1 MLKRLGSSL
10 SIFTIIAM
18 SMAVHSCYIGS
29 KVLVSLYALDLGAS
43 QLTVGL
49 LAAFYAVAPLLL
61 GVYTGRLADERGMR
75 MPLLLGSIVT
85 AIAMVVGFA
94 WRELAGLFLVALLV
108 GGGFVFF
115 NVSIQTLAG
124 GMGRP
129 EHRTR
134 NFAWLSIGYSGSS
147 LIGPVF
153 AGFAIDHFGHAFT
166 FLMFS
171 FLPLLPIGIL
181 LFKPQITRTRKSIAA
196 TTASGNTFDLLKDE
210 RLRKLILISG
220 LSVASAE
227 LFAFYVPVFAHQ
239 IGHSASTIGVI
250 LGSYA
255 CAIVVTRFMLGKMMK
270 HLTVEQIMVW
280 FLLLA
285 AAAFAVFP
293 FLRSAYALMAAAFT
307 IGIGVGV
314 TQPLL
319 MSISYERSPAGR
331 AGEVTGLRLTVN
343 NMARIT
349 MPVISGAIGAA
360 LGASPVFWMNAVN
373 LLATSF
379 LSRR

>member
-1 MLKRLGSSL
+1 MTQPL
-10 SIFTIIAM
+10 SIVTVIAM

-29 KVLVSLYALDLGAS
+29 KVLVSLYALELGAS
-43 QLTVGL
+43 QFTVGL
-49 LAAFYAVAPLLL
+49 LAACYAVVPLVL
-61 GVYTGRLADERGMR
+61 GVYTGRLADERGVR
-75 MPLLLGSIVT
+75 LPLLLGSVVT
-85 AIAMVVGFA
+85 SIAMLVGFA
-94 WRELAGLFLVALLV
+94 WRQLPGLFLVAMLV

-124 GMGRP
+124 GMGQP

-134 NFAWLSIGYSGSS
+134 NFAWLSIGYSASS

-153 AGFAIDHFGHAFT
+153 AGFSIDHAGHAYT

-171 FLPLLPIGIL
+171 FLPLLPIGL
-181 LFKPQITRTRKSIAA
+181 LTFKPHMTRTRKSSVPAA
-196 TTASGNTFDLLKDE
+196 AGNTFDLLRDTH
-210 RLRKLILISG
+210 LRKLIVISG

-239 IGHSASTIGVI
+239 IGLSASTIGVI

-255 CAIVVTRFMLGKMMK
+255 CAIVVTRFMLGKVMK
-270 HLTVEQIMVW
+270 HLTTEQIMVW

-293 FLRSAYALMAAAFT
+293 LFRSAYALMAAAFT

-319 MSISYERSPAGR
+319 MSVSYERSPAGR

-343 NMARIT
+343 NMARIS
-349 MPVISGAIGAA
+349 MPVLCGAIGAA

-373 LLATSF
+373 LVATSF

>member
-1 MLKRLGSSL
+1 LRRLSSSL

-18 SMAVHSCYIGS
+18 SMAIHSCYIGS
-29 KVLVSLYALDLGAS
+29 KVLVSLYALELGAS
-43 QLTVGL
+43 QFTVGL
-49 LAAFYAVAPLLL
+49 LAAFYAIVPLML

-75 MPLLLGSIVT
+75 LPLFLGSIVT
-85 AIAMVVGFA
+85 AIAMLVGFG
-94 WRELAGLFLVALLV
+94 WRGLPGLFVVALLV

-115 NVSIQTLAG
+115 NVSVQTLAG
-124 GMGRP
+124 GMGGP

-153 AGFAIDHFGHAFT
+153 AGFSIDHLGHAVT
-166 FLMFS
+166 FLLFS

-181 LFKPQITRTRKSIAA
+181 VFKPQITRTRKVIAA
-196 TTASGNTFDLLKDE
+196 PTPGTTLDLLKDE
-210 RLRKLILISG
+210 RLRKLIVISG

-239 IGHSASTIGVI
+239 IGHSASTIGII

-255 CAIVVTRFMLGKMMK
+255 CAIVLTRFMLGKMMK

-293 FLRSAYALMAAAFT
+293 FLRSAYALMATAFT

-343 NMARIT
+343 NMARVS
-349 MPVISGAIGAA
+349 MPVICGALGAA

-373 LLATSF
+373 LVATSF